1 MKHKKLHHTKDSGFK
16 VPNKYFQDC
25 DATILAEAKL
35 KSSVPNSGFKT
46 PDDYIASFKSIALDS
61 KQKETK
67 IISLFNTKNMLL
79 MTSVAAAIVVF
90 FSINLFN
97 NATLSV
103 GDLDTTTVDNYILD
117 EIEITELA
125 ALFTENELNETQ
137 FIDYSISDETLDSYL
152 ESVEASDLF
161 LE

>member
-16 VPNKYFQDC
+16 VPEKYFQDF
-25 DATILAEAKL
+25 DATILADTKL
-35 KSSVPNSGFKT
+35 KNSVPNSGFKT
-46 PDDYIASFKSIALDS
+46 PDNYFESFESSAFGLNK
-61 KQKETK
+61 KETK
-67 IISLFNTKNMLL
+67 VISLFNTKNMLL
-79 MTSVAAAIVVF
+79 ITSVAAAIVVF
-90 FSINLFN
+90 FSLNLFN

-117 EIEITELA
+117 EIEINELA